1 MPTPQ
6 DYSFHCLRLIMSLCY
21 MDVFNMFEIQQLLE
35 NANLYMRERIQEEL
49 YIFQTVGFDIQDSG
63 LYTTTYNF
71 PSISEKVTIYLKY
84 IDELHRT
91 NLRNTHYY
99 YHVLLM

>member
-21 MDVFNMFEIQQLLE
+21 MDVFNMSEIQQLLE
-35 NANLYMRERIQEEL
+35 NANLYIRERIQEEL
-49 YIFQTVGFDIQDSG
+49 YIFQMVGFDIQDSG
-63 LYTTTYNF
+63 LYITTYNF

-84 IDELHRT
+84 IDELHRN
-91 NLRNTHYY
+91 NLRNIHC